1 MFKLG
6 PFEISV
12 VNFGFFRLDGGSM
25 FGSVPKNI
33 WSKRIPAD
41 AENCIRLA
49 TRSLVI
55 KHNDRH
61 FLIDTGMGEKWSDKL
76 RQIYAIENLPASQW
90 GFDPSSITDVI
101 LTHLHF
107 DHAGGISKYVDTQQ
121 EELELCYPKA
131 TIHLQGDN
139 LKNAKNPTVKE
150 RASYLK
156 ENWAPVEKGTLNIV
170 NGTTEIY
177 PGIRVHQVNGHT
189 TGQQWI
195 EIFSDQQ
202 AIFYPTDLIP
212 TSHHVPLPFHMGYD
226 ICAGTLLK
234 EKDEFLD
241 AAVKREAIVLFQ
253 HDPNLAAAKVIKD
266 EKGNYTLGEQ
276 VPLK

>member
-1 MFKLG
+1 MLKIG
-6 PFEISV
+6 SFEISQT
-12 VNFGFFRLDGGSM
+12 NFGFFRLDGGSM

-33 WSKRIPAD
+33 WAKRIAAD

-55 KHNDRH
+55 KHANRQ

-76 RQIYAIENLPASQW
+76 RQIYGIENLPTSTW
-90 GFDPSSITDVI
+90 GFDPAQITDVI

-107 DHAGGISKYVDTQQ
+107 DHAGGISRYVDQQ
-121 EELELCYPKA
+121 QQELELCYPNS
-131 TIHLQGDN
+131 TIHLQSEN
-139 LKNAKNPTVKE
+139 LKNAKNPTIKE

-156 ENWAPVEKGTLNIV
+156 ENWGPVEKGKV
-170 NGTTEIY
+170 NLVSGTTEIY
-177 PGIRVHQVNGHT
+177 PGIKVHQVNGHT
-189 TGQQWI
+189 YGQQWI
-195 EIFSDQQ
+195 EIFSGDQ
-202 AIFYPTDLIP
+202 AVFYPTDLIP

-241 AAVKREAIVLFQ
+241 AAVKRGAIVVFQ
-253 HDPNLAAAKVIKD
+253 HDSEIGAGKVTKD
-266 EKGNYTLGEQ
+266 DKGNYALGQQ
-276 VPLK
+276 VSL